1 MVPAPASEPALDCEL
16 TSSVRPLQICDAAL
30 ALVPAARTIGVVTSE
45 TETILRD
52 ALALR
57 DEDRADLA
65 AQLLAS
71 LDSPAVDDPATLGAV
86 WASELER
93 RAARALSGEA
103 ATEDWATVRD
113 RVANRLKE

>member
-1 MVPAPASEPALDCEL
+1 
-16 TSSVRPLQICDAAL
+16 
-30 ALVPAARTIGVVTSE
+30 VTSD

-52 ALALR
+52 AMALR

-71 LDSPAVDDPATLGAV
+71 LDSPAVDDSATIGAV
-86 WASELER
+86 WALELER

-103 ATEDWATVRD
+103 ATVDWATVRD
-113 RVANRLKE
+113 HVADHLKE